1 MGFLSKILG
10 REKTSARAESAA
22 VVCPHTI
29 LLPHWDS
36 IDDMGKEDLATSYS
50 CQACGETFPPD
61 QAKELRRTT
70 AERLQNA

>member
-1 MGFLSKILG
+1 MSFLSKILG
-10 REKTSARAESAA
+10 REKPSPKAESAQVA
-22 VVCPHTI
+22 CPHTI

-36 IDDMGKEDLATSYS
+36 IEDMGKEDLATSYS
-50 CQACGETFPPD
+50 CQSCSQTFTPE

>member
-10 REKTSARAESAA
+10 REQTSDSVSATV

-36 IDDMGKEDLATSYS
+36 IGDMGKEDLATSFT
-50 CQACGETFPPD
+50 CQACSESFTPE
-61 QAKELRRTT
+61 QANELRGTT
-70 AERLQNA
+70 AERLQGV